1 MRRTLNQRVLVFL
14 LVVFGTK
21 RDIFIPIGIKVGTSG
36 LIGGKPATES
46 PLQDQSLKRVQL
58 EDKVNI
64 ISKRLKI
71 SFATAAILAMSAVS
85 GLARQ
90 NHEQIDAQA
99 YGTSTQM
106 GKNFTVRLIIYEYST
121 PEDRKILI
129 ESFQK
134 GQNDGLANA
143 LEKMKAVGRITMPGT
158 LGFDVSYIREIK
170 TPTGRSIRF
179 VTNRKIAFGE
189 SYWSTQSKSFNLT
202 AGEIRINDQDKNKSD
217 GVLYPASQLTINKDG
232 EPQWD
237 LRMNPWK
244 LNNIIVWP
252 GGDKEK

>member
-1 MRRTLNQRVLVFL
+1 M
-14 LVVFGTK
+14 K
-21 RDIFIPIGIKVGTSG
+21 
-36 LIGGKPATES
+36 
-46 PLQDQSLKRVQL
+46 QS
-58 EDKVNI
+58 EEKVNI
-64 ISKRLKI
+64 KPKRLKMSI
-71 SFATAAILAMSAVS
+71 ATLAILAMCAVS
-85 GLARQ
+85 GFARDTT
-90 NHEQIDAQA
+90 ETIDAQA
-99 YGTSTQM
+99 YGTSTQL
-106 GKNFTVRLIIYEYST
+106 GKNFTVRLIVYEYST
-121 PEDRKILI
+121 PEDRKILV

-143 LEKMKAVGRITMPGT
+143 LERMKAVGRITMPNT

-179 VTNRKIAFGE
+179 VTNRRIAFGE

-217 GVLYPASQLTINKDG
+217 GVLYPATQLTINKDG

-252 GGDKEK
+252 SKDKEK

>member
-1 MRRTLNQRVLVFL
+1 LITDWNQWLGGRR
-14 LVVFGTK
+14 
-21 RDIFIPIGIKVGTSG
+21 VGYTVAVSRFS
-36 LIGGKPATES
+36 S
-46 PLQDQSLKRVQL
+46 PLKHVQS

-64 ISKRLKI
+64 ISKRLKMSI
-71 SFATAAILAMSAVS
+71 ATAAILAISAVL
-85 GLARQ
+85 GFARDT
-90 NHEQIDAQA
+90 NETIDAHA

-106 GKNFTVRLIIYEYST
+106 GKNFTVRLIVYEYSA
-121 PEDRKILI
+121 PEDRQILV

-134 GQNDGLANA
+134 GQNNGLANA
-143 LEKMKAVGRITMPGT
+143 LERMKAVGRITMPGT
-158 LGFDVSYIREIK
+158 LGFDVSYIHEIK

-189 SYWSTQSKSFNLT
+189 SYWNTQSKSFNLT

-217 GVLYPASQLTINKDG
+217 GVLYPATQLTINKDG

-244 LNNIIVWP
+244 LNNIIVYP
-252 GGDKEK
+252 GGNKEK

>member
-1 MRRTLNQRVLVFL
+1 M
-14 LVVFGTK
+14 
-21 RDIFIPIGIKVGTSG
+21 
-36 LIGGKPATES
+36 
-46 PLQDQSLKRVQL
+46 

-64 ISKRLKI
+64 ISKYLKV
-71 SFATAAILAMSAVS
+71 STAVAAIVAMTAVP
-85 GLARQ
+85 GFAR
-90 NHEQIDAQA
+90 EKYETIDAQA

-106 GKNFTVRLIIYEYST
+106 GQNGTMRLVIYEYST
-121 PEDRKILI
+121 ADDKQILI

-134 GQNDGLANA
+134 GQNDGLCNA
-143 LEKMKAVGRITMPGT
+143 LSKMKVVGRISMPGT
-158 LGFDVSYIREIK
+158 LGFDVSYIREVK

-189 SYWSTQSKSFNLT
+189 AYWSTQSQSFNLT
-202 AGEIRINDQDKNKSD
+202 AGEINIDDQDKKKS
-217 GVLYPASQLTINKDG
+217 GGFLYPATQLSINKDG

-252 GGDKEK
+252 GGDKDKEK

>member
-1 MRRTLNQRVLVFL
+1 V
-14 LVVFGTK
+14 K
-21 RDIFIPIGIKVGTSG
+21 
-36 LIGGKPATES
+36 
-46 PLQDQSLKRVQL
+46 
-58 EDKVNI
+58 I
-64 ISKRLKI
+64 ISKRLTMSI
-71 SFATAAILAMSAVS
+71 ATAAILAMAAAAAF
-85 GLARQ
+85 ARDST
-90 NHEQIDAQA
+90 EQIDAQA
-99 YGTSTQM
+99 YGTSTQL
-106 GKNFTVRLIIYEYST
+106 GKNFTVRLIIYEYSA
-121 PEDRKILI
+121 PEDRQILI
-129 ESFQK
+129 ESFQH

-202 AGEIRINDQDKNKSD
+202 AGEIRINDQDKKKSD
-217 GVLYPASQLTINKDG
+217 GVLFPATQLTINKDG

-252 GGDKEK
+252 SGNKEK

>member
-1 MRRTLNQRVLVFL
+1 LESVL
-14 LVVFGTK
+14 
-21 RDIFIPIGIKVGTSG
+21 DC
-36 LIGGKPATES
+36 GKPAIET
-46 PLQDQSLKRVQL
+46 PLRDQSSWKRVQS

-64 ISKRLKI
+64 RSKRLKMNI
-71 SFATAAILAMSAVS
+71 AAAALLAMSAVS
-85 GLARQ
+85 GFARQ

-158 LGFDVSYIREIK
+158 LGFDVSYIHEIK

-189 SYWSTQSKSFNLT
+189 SYWSSQSKSFNLT

-244 LNNIIVWP
+244 LNNVIVWP
-252 GGDKEK
+252 GGNKEK

>member
-1 MRRTLNQRVLVFL
+1 M
-14 LVVFGTK
+14 
-21 RDIFIPIGIKVGTSG
+21 
-36 LIGGKPATES
+36 
-46 PLQDQSLKRVQL
+46 
-58 EDKVNI
+58 EDKVNFL
-64 ISKRLKI
+64 SKHLKA
-71 SFATAAILAMSAVS
+71 STAAALIVAMTAVP
-85 GLARQ
+85 GVAR
-90 NHEQIDAQA
+90 EKYETIDAQA
-99 YGTSTQM
+99 YGTSTQL

-121 PEDRKILI
+121 PEDRQILV

-158 LGFDVSYIREIK
+158 LGFDVSYIREVK

-202 AGEIRINDQDKNKSD
+202 AGEINIDDQDKDKSS
-217 GVLYPASQLTINKDG
+217 GVLFPATQLTINKDG

-244 LNNIIVWP
+244 LNNVIVWP
-252 GGDKEK
+252 GGDKDKEK

>member
-1 MRRTLNQRVLVFL
+1 M
-14 LVVFGTK
+14 
-21 RDIFIPIGIKVGTSG
+21 
-36 LIGGKPATES
+36 
-46 PLQDQSLKRVQL
+46 
-58 EDKVNI
+58 NI
-64 ISKRLKI
+64 ISKRLKRSI
-71 SFATAAILAMSAVS
+71 ATAAILAMSAGV
-85 GLARQ
+85 GFARDTA
-90 NHEQIDAQA
+90 ETIDARA
-99 YGTSTQM
+99 YGTSTQL
-106 GKNFTVRLIIYEYST
+106 GKNFTVRLIVYEYSA

-129 ESFQK
+129 ESFQH

-158 LGFDVSYIREIK
+158 LRFDVSYISQTK

-179 VTNRKIAFGE
+179 ITNRKIAFGE

-217 GVLYPASQLTINKDG
+217 GVLFPATQLTINKDG

-244 LNNIIVWP
+244 LNNVIVWP
-252 GGDKEK
+252 SKDKEK